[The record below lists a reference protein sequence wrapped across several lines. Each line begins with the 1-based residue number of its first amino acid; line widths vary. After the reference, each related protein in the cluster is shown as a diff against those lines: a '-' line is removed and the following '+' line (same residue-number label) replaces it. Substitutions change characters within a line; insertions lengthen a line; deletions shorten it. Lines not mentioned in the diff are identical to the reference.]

1 MLLNS
6 IQINILSV
14 PRSGTLNPVHNNC
27 DDLPSIPEG
36 VEAPTPW
43 SNVPLS
49 WDIQTIQTQLLSYI
63 HINKHMSNHH
73 WPVNT
78 NGCGHSYRSTMV
90 LTHDQLLPYM
100 YNCGTVKSWKCT
112 YICVS
117 LQSYICDGMNGTH
130 TTLSQKHSWSL
141 VSSKNV
147 TKSPGSKI
155 NIQQLEHSVLAI
167 IESYLNVF
175 WLILIN
181 NRWKFFGSIL
191 ILLIWYTH

>member
-43 SNVPLS
+43 SNVPLN
-49 WDIQTIQTQLLSYI
+49 WDIQMIQTQLLSYI

-78 NGCGHSYRSTMV
+78 NGCGHSYRSTNHGSNSWPATALYV
-90 LTHDQLLPYM
+90 QLWYREIVEM
-100 YNCGTVKSWKCT
+100 YVHMCIIAVIYLWWNEWHT
-112 YICVS
+112 Y
-117 LQSYICDGMNGTH
+117 YF
-130 TTLSQKHSWSL
+130 
-141 VSSKNV
+141 V
-147 TKSPGSKI
+147 TKTFMKFG
-155 NIQQLEHSVLAI
+155 
-167 IESYLNVF
+167 VF
-175 WLILIN
+175 
-181 NRWKFFGSIL
+181 
-191 ILLIWYTH
+191 